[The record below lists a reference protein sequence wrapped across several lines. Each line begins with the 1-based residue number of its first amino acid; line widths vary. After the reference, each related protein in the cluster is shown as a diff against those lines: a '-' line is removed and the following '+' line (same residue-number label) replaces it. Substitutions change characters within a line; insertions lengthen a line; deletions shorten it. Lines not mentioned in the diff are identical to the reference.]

1 MAFNGSGIFNRLY
14 NWVQDAANGIAIT
27 ASRMD
32 AETQGIADGLSNC
45 ITKDG
50 QSSPSADIPFN
61 NKKITGSGGVASSP
75 ATDLPFY
82 VGASQYARITA
93 AGRTVLGGGAEA
105 TTGSNAAGLQ
115 LPAAATSGVY
125 LGNTANSASNAL
137 DWYEEGSFTPV
148 VSGDG
153 VAGVGTYTTQ
163 TGQYLRVGN
172 TVKFTIRLIWT
183 AHTGTGNFAPITG
196 LPFTAASGNTNVV
209 SVYWSGLTTGAN
221 KIVGT
226 YVPGSTAS
234 ITISMIDISAG
245 TASFLPFDT
254 AVTGLF
260 ITGFYFV

>member
-32 AETQGIADGLSNC
+32 AEDQGFADGLSNC

-105 TTGSNAAGLQ
+105 TSGANAAGLQ
-115 LPAAATSGVY
+115 LPAAATSGIY
-125 LGNTANSASNAL
+125 LGNTVNSGANVL
-137 DWYEEGSFTPV
+137 DWTEKNGTFTPAIVGGATNYISRSGYYTRVANV
-148 VSGDG
+148 VYFELIINWTTST
-153 VAGVGTYTTQ
+153 AGSPFYI
-163 TGQYLRVGN
+163 N
-172 TVKFTIRLIWT
+172 
-183 AHTGTGNFAPITG
+183 G
-196 LPFTAASGNTNVV
+196 LPYTA
-209 SVYWSGLTTGAN
+209 
-221 KIVGT
+221 I
-226 YVPGSTAS
+226 STAS
-234 ITISMIDISAG
+234 DTYPVYSSFQNFTAG
-245 TASFLPFDT
+245 TFL
-254 AVTGLF
+254 TGKLYYNAGSPQISIEE
-260 ITGFYFV
+260 ITNGFSANPATVSTGGLTKQIIIAGKYRV